1 MKQQV
6 IAYRSSSIHYTV
18 AGQGEKILICLH
30 GYGESA
36 KNFEFL
42 QHDAANLPFTV
53 IAIDLPF
60 HGQTAWREKGP
71 LLPDDLRS
79 IIERIIL
86 SNSPASASN
95 RTPYIL
101 AGFSLGG
108 RLALSCYQSDPER
121 IEKLILL
128 APDGLKVNGWYWFA
142 TQTWAG
148 NQLFALTMK
157 KPYWFFGLLKLMKK
171 LNLVN
176 TSIFKFVHHYI
187 SNESVRHF
195 LYLRWTQ
202 LRKLKPHLPL
212 IKKQICL
219 HHTPVRLLYG
229 KHDRIIVTSVGNK
242 FKAGIESCCTLREI
256 NCGHQVLHEKH
267 SKEILNAIQH

>member
-6 IAYRSSSIHYTV
+6 ITYGSSSIHFTV
-18 AGQGEKILICLH
+18 EGQGEKTMVCLH

-42 QHDAANLPFTV
+42 QHNADNLSFTI

-60 HGQTAWREKGP
+60 HGQTEWREKEP
-71 LLPDDLRS
+71 LYADDLNS
-79 IIERIIL
+79 IIESIIQVTSG
-86 SNSPASASN
+86 SNHI
-95 RTPYIL
+95 PYML
-101 AGFSLGG
+101 TGFSLGG
-108 RLALSCYQSDPER
+108 RLALSCYQSAPER
-121 IEKLILL
+121 IEKLVLI

-176 TSIFKFVHHYI
+176 HSIFKFVNHYI
-187 SNESVRHF
+187 SDDSVRHS

-202 LRKLKPHLPL
+202 LRKLKPDLSL
-212 IKKQICL
+212 IKKQICE

-229 KHDRIIVTSVGNK
+229 KHDRIIVTSVGHK
-242 FKAGIESCCTLREI
+242 FRAGIESCCTLLEI

-267 SKEILNAIQH
+267 SKEILNAIQQ